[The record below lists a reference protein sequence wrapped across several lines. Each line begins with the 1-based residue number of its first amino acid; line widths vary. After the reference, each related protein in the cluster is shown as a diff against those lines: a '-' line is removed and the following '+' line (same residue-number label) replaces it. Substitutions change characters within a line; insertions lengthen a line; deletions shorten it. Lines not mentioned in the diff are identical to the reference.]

1 MINQL
6 TEARN
11 GNITPYMKAVAV
23 HESVDPASLRDS
35 IAKGRAIILG
45 NNKHKD
51 FTPKGIGAGL
61 SVKIN
66 ANIGTSTERVNVEEE
81 LQKLQVAED
90 AGADVIMDL
99 STGGDLD
106 SIRKIVMSRARVPI
120 GTVPI
125 YQAAVQAVQKRKSIT
140 KLDPEE
146 LFDVIE
152 KHGEDGVDFV
162 TVHCG
167 VTREVIERLRKQGRI
182 ADIVSRGGAF
192 LTEWMVVNNKEN
204 PLYAQFDRLVAIAK
218 KYDMTLSLGDGLRP
232 GSIVDATDRCQIQEL
247 LTLGELCE
255 EAQKSG
261 VQVMIEGPGHVPL
274 NQIEAN
280 IVLEK
285 KLCNG
290 APFYVLGP
298 IVTDIAPGYDHI
310 TSAIGGALAGYCGAD
325 FICYVT
331 PSEHLGLPTIN
342 DVRDGVVVARIAAHA
357 ADLARGNKA
366 AWARD
371 ELMSRYRKALDWEG
385 QIATAIDPEKI
396 KAFRKERNLHDD
408 VCSMCG
414 EYCAM
419 KIVTEYLKKD

>member
-1 MINQL
+1 MSNQL
-6 TEARN
+6 VEARN
-11 GNITPYMKAVAV
+11 GRVTAVMKDVAYN
-23 HESVDPASLRDS
+23 EGIAAETLRASM
-35 IAKGRAIILG
+35 AAGRAVIL
-45 NNKHKD
+45 NNNRRKD
-51 FTPKGIGAGL
+51 YTPKGIGEGL
-61 SVKIN
+61 KIKVN
-66 ANIGTSTERVNVEEE
+66 ANIGTSPERVDIDEE
-81 LQKLQVAED
+81 LEKLRIAEE
-90 AGADVIMDL
+90 AGADAIMDL

-106 SIRKIVMSRARVPI
+106 RIRKIVMSHARVPI

-125 YQAAVQAVQKRKSIT
+125 YQAAVQAVQRKNSIT
-140 KLDPEE
+140 RLEPDE

-192 LTEWMVVNNKEN
+192 LTEWMIVNEKEN
-204 PLYAQFDRLVAIAK
+204 PLYEQFDRLVSIAK

-232 GSIVDATDRCQIQEL
+232 GSIADATDRCQVQEL
-247 LTLGELCE
+247 LILGELCE
-255 EAQKSG
+255 RAQKEG

-280 IVLEK
+280 MILEK
-285 KLCNG
+285 QLCKG

-331 PSEHLGLPTIN
+331 PSEHLGLPSLS
-342 DVRDGVVVARIAAHA
+342 DVRDGVMVARIAAHA
-357 ADLARGNKA
+357 ADLARGSKS

-371 ELMSRYRKALDWEG
+371 EKMSRYRKALDWEG
-385 QIATAIDPEKI
+385 QIQTAIDPAKI
-396 KAFRKERNLHDD
+396 KDFRKERKLQDD

-419 KIVTEYLKKD
+419 KIVTEYFKK